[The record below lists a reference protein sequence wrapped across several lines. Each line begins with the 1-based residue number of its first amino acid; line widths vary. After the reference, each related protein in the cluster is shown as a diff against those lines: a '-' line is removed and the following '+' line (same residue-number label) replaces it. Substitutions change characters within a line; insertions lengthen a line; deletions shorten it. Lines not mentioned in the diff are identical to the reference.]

1 MPPSKLKEPY
11 HSLQYQI
18 IETMMAGNG
27 NKFPESHSDMQYCV
41 RALLRMFE
49 VKRSPIAIDLPFE
62 DQDEDKK

>member
-18 IETMMAGNG
+18 IDTMMAGNN
-27 NKFPESHSDMQYCV
+27 NKYPESHSDMQYCV

-49 VKRSPIAIDLPFE
+49 VKRLPLSIDLPKE
-62 DQDEDKK
+62 GEEQSK